1 MEVYLDNSATTMCYP
16 EVGELVYHIM
26 CRDYGN
32 PSAMYR
38 KGMEAERY
46 IKEAKETISK
56 LLKVNAKE
64 IIFTSGGTESDN
76 QALIGCARANRR
88 NGNHLITSCVEHPAI
103 LNTMHYLEEEE
114 GFRVTYLPV
123 DECGRIR
130 LDALK
135 EALCPETILVSVMY
149 VNNEIGTVQPVA
161 EAARI
166 VKQYKQSILFHTDA
180 VQGFG
185 KYKIYPKRL
194 GVDMLSAS
202 GHKIHGPKGAGF
214 LYVVPGIAGLALAS
228 KMIYQDLELKTEH
241 MRELK
246 THFIDCISQIG
257 NVKVH
262 GLTDE
267 GSAPH
272 IVSAGFA
279 GVRSEVLLH
288 TLEDRGICV
297 SAGSACASNHPAIS
311 GVLQAIGTPR
321 EYLDSTLRFSLSEF
335 TTKEEI
341 DYTLET
347 LYNCIPMLR
356 KYTRR

>member
-1 MEVYLDNSATTMCYP
+1 
-16 EVGELVYHIM
+16 
-26 CRDYGN
+26 
-32 PSAMYR
+32 
-38 KGMEAERY
+38 
-46 IKEAKETISK
+46 
-56 LLKVNAKE
+56 
-64 IIFTSGGTESDN
+64 
-76 QALIGCARANRR
+76 
-88 NGNHLITSCVEHPAI
+88 
-103 LNTMHYLEEEE
+103 
-114 GFRVTYLPV
+114 
-123 DECGRIR
+123 
-130 LDALK
+130 
-135 EALCPETILVSVMY
+135 
-149 VNNEIGTVQPVA
+149 
-161 EAARI
+161 
-166 VKQYKQSILFHTDA
+166 
-180 VQGFG
+180 
-185 KYKIYPKRL
+185 
-194 GVDMLSAS
+194 
-202 GHKIHGPKGAGF
+202 
-214 LYVVPGIAGLALAS
+214 
-228 KMIYQDLELKTEH
+228 